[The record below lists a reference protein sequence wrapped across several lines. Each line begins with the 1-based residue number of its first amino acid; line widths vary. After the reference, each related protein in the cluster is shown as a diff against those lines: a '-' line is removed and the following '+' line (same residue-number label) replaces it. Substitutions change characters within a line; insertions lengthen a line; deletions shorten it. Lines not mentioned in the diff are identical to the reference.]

1 MNDDDKM
8 RLAMRRAAV
17 RAKGIDMARQ
27 GLIDVASADG
37 FSAFSR
43 LHNILDR
50 ALITTEGITP
60 KQRREIL
67 KKVDNIILHDE
78 QLRTLLMEVLHYDH

>member
-8 RLAMRRAAV
+8 RLAMKRAAV
-17 RAKGIDMARQ
+17 RAEGIDMARQ

-50 ALITTEGITP
+50 TLITTEGITP

-67 KKVDNIILHDE
+67 KTMDNIVMRDE
-78 QLRTLLMEVLHYDH
+78 QLRTLLMEVIHYG